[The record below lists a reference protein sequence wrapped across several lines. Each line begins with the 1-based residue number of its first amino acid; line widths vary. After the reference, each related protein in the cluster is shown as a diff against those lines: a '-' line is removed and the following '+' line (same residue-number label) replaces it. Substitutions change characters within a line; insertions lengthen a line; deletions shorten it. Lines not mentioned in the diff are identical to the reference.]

1 MRTHPHHESC
11 GHHATCRCWAPRDRR
26 ATCAH
31 CGGGSLTRSWCAGR
45 HDLASSDAL
54 DKELAGLLEEEQ
66 IYRID
71 HYLGKEM
78 VQNLAAVR
86 VCHTAG
92 ACWLWLASAA
102 ARVLVVGEAWISP
115 ELMPLT

>member
-1 MRTHPHHESC
+1 MD
-11 GHHATCRCWAPRDRR
+11 A
-26 ATCAH
+26 
-31 CGGGSLTRSWCAGR
+31 LR

-54 DKELAGLLEEEQ
+54 DKELSGLLEEEQ

-86 VCHTAG
+86 LHYVRC
-92 ACWLWLASAA
+92 LLNLASLGWALE
-102 ARVLVVGEAWISP
+102 RTWILVDS
-115 ELMPLT
+115 

>member
-1 MRTHPHHESC
+1 MPLL
-11 GHHATCRCWAPRDRR
+11 
-26 ATCAH
+26 
-31 CGGGSLTRSWCAGR
+31 GSSRPSRYLCPLRGRVPDPQLCAGR

>member
-1 MRTHPHHESC
+1 MD
-11 GHHATCRCWAPRDRR
+11 A
-26 ATCAH
+26 
-31 CGGGSLTRSWCAGR
+31 LR
-45 HDLASSDAL
+45 HDLASSNAL

-86 VCHTAG
+86 LYHVLC
-92 ACWLWLASAA
+92 LLNMASLDYLGL
-102 ARVLVVGEAWISP
+102 RVVDGWGLER
-115 ELMPLT
+115 T